1 MRVAVIVSSPVV
13 GGHEIQL
20 MELCKSIGQ
29 RSEIDFWVS
38 NEAQLG
44 LIGEELN
51 TTRIIIDDRIK
62 FDVGNIFVQF
72 LRGLRNKNCLVDDF
86 RSYNAII
93 ISAGTPEA
101 GISAYYKLKIL
112 NNKIYF
118 YFPALIQRTLL
129 WGKVGA
135 FYDLLLRLFI
145 QQLKNIITISNVQSK
160 VFASFAT
167 ELTHI
172 HVVSNRVRVDISPGL
187 DKETRLLYL
196 GRLDRQKRVD
206 EIIKWADTDANPIE
220 ELLIFGDGP
229 TRDDLIRQSSRC
241 KRLKVTFLGWMELNQ
256 IGKLISLN
264 DVLVLNSKFEGDP
277 LVIRE
282 MQKAGVKVIARD
294 IRGVRGSTNKSQ
306 RFSDQKSFLL
316 RLRQHF
322 DGTLK
327 VQKPNFENLSR
338 VRQNQIGALLREFE
352 KMNLSTAENDE
363 HIND

>member
-1 MRVAVIVSSPVV
+1 MRVAVIVSSPLV

-20 MELCKSIGQ
+20 LELCKSLGQ
-29 RSEIDFWVS
+29 RSDFDIWVS
-38 NEAQLG
+38 NEAQLEF
-44 LIGEELN
+44 IGEKVN
-51 TTRIIIDDRIK
+51 TARIIVDDRIK
-62 FDVGNIFVQF
+62 FDVGNIFFQF
-72 LRGLRNKNCLVDDF
+72 WRGLRNYNCLVDDF
-86 RSYNAII
+86 RSYDAII

-101 GISAYYKLKIL
+101 SIADYFKLRML
-112 NNKIYF
+112 NNKICF

-129 WGKVGA
+129 WGKIGA
-135 FYDLLLRLFI
+135 FYDLFLRLFI
-145 QQLKNIITISNVQSK
+145 RQLKNIITISNVQRK

-167 ELTHI
+167 ECTLI
-172 HVVSNRVRVDISPGL
+172 CVVSNRVREDISPGL
-187 DKETRLLYL
+187 DKERRMLYL
-196 GRLDRQKRVD
+196 GRLDPQKRVD

-229 TRDDLIRQSSRC
+229 AQSDLIRQSNLC
-241 KRLKVTFLGWMELNQ
+241 KRLKVTFLGWMELKQ

-282 MQKAGVKVIARD
+282 MQKASVNVIARD

-306 RFSDQKSFLL
+306 RFFDQKSFHL

-327 VQKPNFENLSR
+327 VQKPNFEKLSR
-338 VRQNQIGALLREFE
+338 VRQHQIDALLREFE
-352 KMNLSTAENDE
+352 QMGLSSAANVEGVND
-363 HIND
+363 